1 MYLRRDS
8 ARGTEARE
16 ASLQLYRAFRIR
28 RFDSHF
34 FPAVAIESTRA
45 TKGFLSSNYHTS
57 EYATSLRMRLVN
69 LAMWLGLAQVGM
81 SAASKGFDTF
91 LGSIFDERLDP
102 TIYAPLDHHQI
113 SDDLS
118 ALCQNSTNGSL
129 LVAARV
135 ASIHADEPLF
145 TYSYSTDPKQ
155 IVDADTVFRVGSIS
169 KLFTVYT
176 ILVSQGHSI
185 FTRWIGDL
193 LPEFATS
200 KPPSDTRE
208 LPAKWSEVTIGA
220 LASHL
225 AGIARD
231 YNLGDL
237 AALPNKPS
245 GLPNI
250 PPSDL
255 PGCANDS
262 HVPTCSR
269 SDFMT
274 TLKQR
279 DAVFETFHTPAYS
292 NNAFRLLGYVVET
305 ITNTSYATALQ
316 QLVLDPLDLKMT
328 FVRQPPNDVRGAI
341 PGNTTSSGWSQDL
354 GDETPSGGLYSTASD
369 LCSFGLAILS
379 KRQLSSGDTRRWLKP
394 WTHTASLF
402 LSVGAPWEIYRAE
415 VSGRVVDLYCKSGST
430 GAYNSW
436 LILVPDFGIV
446 ISELVA
452 ASEPASELP
461 LRLADVV
468 TAHTLRTI
476 SSRQAQTRGLLG
488 WYSSANVTNATAGGS
503 TLELTLPSNGPGLEI
518 RNWVSYGVDFLQ
530 VANDYSR
537 VSGSGTLK
545 SVRLYPAIIDRGGK
559 ELRYRAVFLTES
571 SPESGLSI
579 THSKGIPRLFGQATE
594 AWDDVDQL
602 TYGGQ
607 PLDEFI
613 FKVGRESRVAS
624 VHVPGLRVTMAKM
637 EV

>member
-1 MYLRRDS
+1 
-8 ARGTEARE
+8 
-16 ASLQLYRAFRIR
+16 
-28 RFDSHF
+28 
-34 FPAVAIESTRA
+34 
-45 TKGFLSSNYHTS
+45 
-57 EYATSLRMRLVN
+57 MRLVN
-69 LAMWLGLAQVGM
+69 LATWLGFAQAGL
-81 SAASKGFDTF
+81 SAASLGFDTF
-91 LGSIFDERLDP
+91 LGTIFDAKLNP
-102 TIYAPLDHHQI
+102 IIYAPLDYHSI
-113 SDDLS
+113 ADELS

-135 ASIHADEPLF
+135 ESIHANEPLF

-155 IVDADTVFRVGSIS
+155 TVQADTVFRVGSIS

-176 ILVSQGHSI
+176 MLVSQSHSI
-185 FTRWIGDL
+185 FSRWIGDL
-193 LPEFATS
+193 IPELATS
-200 KPPSDTRE
+200 ETSSDTRE

-231 YNLGDL
+231 YISGDL

-250 PPSDL
+250 PTSDL
-255 PGCANDS
+255 PRCANDS
-262 HVPTCSR
+262 HIPSCSR

-292 NNAFRLLGYVVET
+292 NNAFRLLGYVVEA
-305 ITNTSYATALQ
+305 ITNTSYAAALQ
-316 QLVLDPLDLKMT
+316 QLVLDPLGLNMT
-328 FVRQPPNDVRGAI
+328 FVHQPPRDVRGAI
-341 PGNTTSSGWSQDL
+341 PGNTTSSGWSQDM
-354 GDETPSGGLYSTASD
+354 GDETPSGGLYSTARD
-369 LCSFGLAILS
+369 LCSLGLAILS
-379 KRQLSSGDTRRWLKP
+379 NRQLSSGDTRRWLKP
-394 WTHTASLF
+394 WTHTSSLF

-452 ASEPASELP
+452 ASDTAGELP

-468 TAHTLRTI
+468 TTHTLRTI
-476 SSRQAQTRGLLG
+476 SDRQAQTRELLG
-488 WYSSANVTNATAGGS
+488 WYGTANVTNATTGGS
-503 TLELTLPSNGPGLEI
+503 TLELTLPSKGPGLEV
-518 RNWVSYGVDFLQ
+518 RSWVSNGVDFLQ
-530 VANDYSR
+530 VANEYSR
-537 VSGSGTLK
+537 STGSGSLQ
-545 SVRLYPAIIDRGGK
+545 SVRLYPAIIGQGGE
-559 ELRYRAVFLTES
+559 ELRYRAVFLTED

-579 THSKGIPRLFGQATE
+579 AQSQGIPRLFGQATE
-594 AWDDVDQL
+594 AWDNVDVL

-613 FKVGRESRVAS
+613 FEVGPESRVAS
-624 VHVPGLRVTMAKM
+624 VNVPGLRVTMAKR